1 MSKAEPRP
9 TKRIGR
15 YDLLKLIGEGGMGSV
30 YQAIDT
36 KVGRTVAVKVV
47 TLPGEEKAAEKLRL
61 RFMREVHAVSKV
73 GHPNVVEVRDYG
85 FAEDGAP
92 YLVMELLRGRDL
104 GAVLRSSK
112 GPLDIHHVADLMLE
126 VCAAVRACHRISIVH
141 RDLKPGNIFLADI
154 DAGPGWQVKVLD
166 FGVAKDPF
174 GENLTAHGQI
184 VGTLRYL
191 SPEQVN
197 GTFGPESDQYA
208 IGVMLY
214 ACLTKRLPYGS
225 LKNVALLKA
234 INKGEFPKPREHR
247 PELPEALEDI
257 ILRAMQPVPTERFD
271 SVYTLGQQL
280 WAFASPLGR
289 KNWELFYATPH
300 GTPLEDATTEIRSSP
315 SSTQDTAVSAAGT
328 DEGATEIVHYDGT
341 TVPGVDL
348 VALSASVPTRVSASM
363 SEANPPAQVDAAM
376 PEAPDELPL
385 QGTEDVTVGLQ
396 GKHTIERP
404 AARRGWIGAKL
415 AIPLV
420 LIIAGLA
427 ALGLYLVHRG
437 HRGGPQTAAA
447 ASPNPS

>member
-1 MSKAEPRP
+1 
-9 TKRIGR
+9 
-15 YDLLKLIGEGGMGSV
+15 MGSV

-47 TLPGEEKAAEKLRL
+47 TLPEEEKAAEKLRL
-61 RFMREVHAVSKV
+61 RFMREVNAVSKV

-112 GPLDIHHVADLMLE
+112 GPLAIHYVADLMLE

-174 GENLTAHGQI
+174 GENLTGHGQI

-247 PELPEALEDI
+247 PDLPEALEDI

-289 KNWELFYATPH
+289 RNWELFYATPH
-300 GTPLEDATTEIRSSP
+300 GTPLEEATTEIRSFP
-315 SSTQDTAVSAAGT
+315 SSTEDTAVSAVGA

-348 VALSASVPTRVSASM
+348 VALAASVPTGVSASM
-363 SEANPPAQVDAAM
+363 ETDLSAREDAAM
-376 PEAPDELPL
+376 PAGPVGLPL
-385 QGTEDVTVGLQ
+385 RGIQDVTLGLQ
-396 GKHTIERP
+396 GKRTVEWP
-404 AARRGWIGAKL
+404 AARRRLIGAKL
-415 AIPLV
+415 VIPLV

-427 ALGLYLVHRG
+427 ALGLQLVHRG
-437 HRGGPQTAAA
+437 HRGRPQTAAA
-447 ASPNPS
+447 ASPKPA

>member
-1 MSKAEPRP
+1 MAERRP
-9 TKRIGR
+9 TRRIGR
-15 YDLLKLIGEGGMGSV
+15 YDLLKVIGEGGMGSV

-36 KVGRTVAVKVV
+36 KVGRHVAVKVV
-47 TLPGEEKAAEKLRL
+47 TLPEEEKAAEKLRL
-61 RFMREVHAVSKV
+61 RFMREVNAVSKV
-73 GHPNVVEVRDYG
+73 GHPNVVEIRDYG
-85 FAEDGAP
+85 FAEDGTP
-92 YLVMELLRGRDL
+92 YLVMEFLRGRDL

-112 GPLDIHHVADLMLE
+112 GPLGVHYVADLMLE
-126 VCAAVRACHRISIVH
+126 VCAAVRACHHISIVH

-247 PELPEALEDI
+247 PDLPEALEDI

-289 KNWELFYATPH
+289 RNWELFYATPH
-300 GTPLEDATTEIRSSP
+300 GTPLEEATTEIRSSP
-315 SSTQDTAVSAAGT
+315 SSTEDTAVSAVGA

-348 VALSASVPTRVSASM
+348 VALAASVPTGVSAGT
-363 SEANPPAQVDAAM
+363 SEANLPARVDAAM
-376 PEAPDELPL
+376 TAAPVGLPL
-385 QGTEDVTVGLQ
+385 QGAQDVTPGLQ
-396 GKHTIERP
+396 GKRTVERP
-404 AARRGWIGAKL
+404 TARRGGIGAKL
-415 AIPLV
+415 VIPLV

-427 ALGLYLVHRG
+427 ALGLQLVHRG
-437 HRGGPQTAAA
+437 HRGRPQTPAA
-447 ASPNPS
+447 ASPKPA